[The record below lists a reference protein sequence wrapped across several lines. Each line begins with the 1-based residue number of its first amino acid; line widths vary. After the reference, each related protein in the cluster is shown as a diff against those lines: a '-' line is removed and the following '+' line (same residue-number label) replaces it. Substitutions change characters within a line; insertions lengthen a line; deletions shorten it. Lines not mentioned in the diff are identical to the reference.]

1 VTLIIDMQLLFV
13 GINTRLYI
21 RELMDSCKRSIES
34 RGFQDEYSW
43 QVLAK
48 ATDEAGSLGCSTI
61 LIACFDG

>member
-1 VTLIIDMQLLFV
+1 VTLLIDVQLLFA
-13 GINTRLYI
+13 GINTGLYT

-48 ATDEAGSLGCSTI
+48 VTDEAGSLGCSTI
-61 LIACFDG
+61 LVACFDG